1 MDDLIRQI
9 LKERMQLREH
19 KLDGELH
26 QYIDDNYGDLDRL
39 LLRIINHL
47 TKGAEQDAA

>member
-1 MDDLIRQI
+1 MDELIRQI
-9 LKERMQLREH
+9 IAEREH
-19 KLDGELH
+19 LRDHVQHKELH

-47 TKGAEQDAA
+47 TKGVKQDAA

>member
-1 MDDLIRQI
+1 MSDLIRQI
-9 LKERMQLREH
+9 LKERSQLQDH
-19 KLDGELH
+19 KDHGELH

-47 TKGAEQDAA
+47 TEGVEQNAA

>member
-1 MDDLIRQI
+1 MADLIRQI
-9 LKERMQLREH
+9 LNERSQLQDHKEH
-19 KLDGELH
+19 GELH